1 MTWIIC
7 HVYHSEYT
15 WTEIFCWYKA
25 CYCYCWFCHRISS
38 FNAEIIH
45 ATNGYDHWGREYFC
59 IILYISGYHCRKV
72 SRSACDQ
79 CEAILMPLINY
90 IHFCLRSNI
99 WIFKVWG
106 FCFTSKLNTNER
118 MSEFSEIYL
127 NTFYIGVTTEIKLLP
142 SSKTLNHV
150 QVVNVPR

>member
-7 HVYHSEYT
+7 HVYHYH
-15 WTEIFCWYKA
+15 YHV
-25 CYCYCWFCHRISS
+25 YHYHCYCWFCHRISS

-59 IILYISGYHCRKV
+59 IILYISGYLCPKV

-79 CEAILMPLINY
+79 CKVILMPLINC
-90 IHFCLRSNI
+90 IHFCLRNNI

-106 FCFTSKLNTNER
+106 FCFTSKLNTINWFKWANFR
-118 MSEFSEIYL
+118 KYTS
-127 NTFYIGVTTEIKLLP
+127 NTFYIGVTAENKLSP
-142 SSKTLNHV
+142 SSKTLNPV
-150 QVVNVPR
+150 QVVNVSR